1 MTNLFARKSI
11 DVIRVL
17 LVRHPKAWVLRDL
30 AGEADV
36 SLGQAFKVTQALI
49 NERLA
54 VRSST
59 RSELKLVDPA
69 ALLKRWAAVNNFATN
84 NRFVEYYSQEED
96 LSKFFTAFKGM
107 STPVYAFSGL
117 AGALMVAPFVR
128 PTNVH
133 LYIDSGGD
141 AEKIAKQLRLMPVEE
156 NGNVKFA
163 IAKSKGVYYGAQEID
178 DLRIVSNIQLYV
190 DLFNYPARGEEAA
203 GEVLKVIK
211 DQWMHERAN

>member
-30 AGEADV
+30 AREADV

-59 RSELKLVDPA
+59 RSELKLADPA
-69 ALLKRWAAVNNFATN
+69 ALLKRWAAVNNFTAN
-84 NRFVEYYSQEED
+84 NRFVEYYSPEED
-96 LSKFFTAFKGM
+96 LSKFLTAFKGV
-107 STPVYAFSGL
+107 SSPGYAFSGL
-117 AGALMVAPFVR
+117 AGALIVAPFVR

-133 LYIDSGGD
+133 LYVDSDGD
-141 AEKIAKQLRLMPVEE
+141 AEKIAKRLRLMPVEE
-156 NGNVKFA
+156 QGNVKFV
-163 IAKSKGVYYGAQEID
+163 ISKSKGVYYGAQKID
-178 DLRIVSNIQLYV
+178 DLRIVSNVQLYV
-190 DLFNYPARGEEAA
+190 DLLNYPARGEEAA